1 MNKSRIFTI
10 APGAPFL
17 RTFAEAL
24 LDGLVVE
31 GFSRRLS
38 PLDLASAT
46 IYVPTRRSA
55 RALLA
60 ELVRALGRSSILAP
74 RILPLGALEDA
85 ETRLYFDDDA
95 IDRAHAPELSPA
107 MGETARRMRLAE
119 MILTWAQ
126 VLKHAIVSVGP
137 QGEYQLDEAEAF
149 HVAASAADAWHL
161 AGELAGL
168 IDELIIEDVAWNRL
182 DPLVLPEFDRYWGI
196 TLAFLTIA
204 ITEWPRILAGFGV
217 VDRARRQ
224 VELVEA
230 QSQRLKEER
239 GEGPV
244 IAIGSTGT
252 NRATAR
258 LLAAIAASPRGAVVL
273 PGLDLSLD
281 AGAWALISG
290 GGQADDEPSFTH
302 PQAALSRLLKAL
314 KVQREDVLS
323 LGAVAPGRA
332 ARARFVSE
340 ALRPAAATSAWI
352 GYRAGLADGE
362 LSRALADVA
371 LIEAS
376 DEREEALCLA
386 IALREALETPGET
399 AALVT
404 PDRELARRVGA
415 ELLRWGIEIEDTAG
429 EPLSACPHGV
439 LARLVA
445 GCAADGLTAQSLSG
459 LLAHPY
465 LRLGLERREI
475 DRLAPQLEIGVL
487 RSPSAAGP
495 LRDRVRG
502 DPGTLIARAKAEAAD
517 RFAHPAR
524 RRISPPEWEALEDL
538 LVRVGAGLKPLFDL
552 EGPQCLKTWIGAHR
566 AALAAI
572 ADQDRADQDRDS
584 ASLDALE
591 ALFDDLAESATP
603 GMVFDSESYDRFFAA
618 VAGATVV
625 RDKRTVHPR
634 LKIYGL
640 LEARLM
646 EADLILIGGL
656 DETVWPPLARTD
668 AFLNRPMRAALGLT
682 PPERKLGQT
691 AHDFEQAMGR
701 TRVILSRAA
710 KRGGSP
716 TVASRFIQRMAAV
729 ADRELDECRARGDAY
744 LRLARTIDR
753 PDKTAPALRRPE
765 PKPQIA
771 LRPTRLSVTAIEKL
785 RRDPYAIYAEHVLG
799 LFELRA
805 LGAAPEAAEL
815 GGAVHAALEQFGR
828 KYPGPHLPSQ
838 DEARRQLR
846 VLVRTAVAAAHLDDP
861 SFEALRW
868 PWIEKTIDFCLGF
881 EARRRPSI
889 ASLLVECAGEIDIPL
904 ADGTRFTLSAR
915 ADRIEIGQDGRV
927 TLVDYKT
934 GTPPGAQE
942 ILVGFAPQLTLEA
955 AMASRGAFSL
965 PADVGALDA
974 LYVKLGGPGGGK
986 EHLVAFKGG
995 PDFLEVAEAHFI
1007 GLVDLL
1013 EQFRD
1018 PGTPY
1023 PPRPFPKFA
1032 AAYNCY
1038 DHLARVR
1045 EWSLSGEPDG
1055 AGAQSGA

>member
-1 MNKSRIFTI
+1 LNKSRIFTI

-24 LDGLVVE
+24 LDGRVVE

-38 PLDLASAT
+38 PLELASAT
-46 IYVPTRRSA
+46 IYVPTRRSG
-55 RALLA
+55 RALLS
-60 ELVRALGRSSILAP
+60 ELARALGRPSMLAP

-85 ETRLYFDDDA
+85 EARSFFDDDA
-95 IDRAHAPELSPA
+95 FDGARGAGLSPA

-119 MILTWAQ
+119 MIMTWAR

-137 QGEYQLDEAEAF
+137 RGEYEVDDAESF
-149 HVAASAADAWHL
+149 HVATSAADAWHL

-168 IDELIIEDVAWNRL
+168 IDEMIIEDVAWDRL

-204 ITEWPRILAGFGV
+204 IEEWPKILASFCA

-224 VELVEA
+224 IELVEA
-230 QSQRLKEER
+230 QNQRLKEER

-258 LLAAIAASPRGAVVL
+258 LLAAIAASPDGAVVL

-281 AGAWALISG
+281 AKSWALIG
-290 GGQADDEPSFTH
+290 GGGGADDEPSFTH
-302 PQAALSRLLKAL
+302 PQAALSRLLKTL
-314 KVQREDVLS
+314 NVRREDVLS
-323 LGAVAPGRA
+323 LGAVAPDRA
-332 ARARFVSE
+332 ARARFMSE
-340 ALRPAAATSAWI
+340 ALRPAGATGAWI

-362 LSRALADVA
+362 LAGALVGVA
-371 LIEAS
+371 LIEAH

-386 IALREALETPGET
+386 IAMREALETPGAT

-404 PDRELARRVGA
+404 PDRELSRRVGA
-415 ELLRWGIEIEDTAG
+415 ELLRWGIEIDDTAG
-429 EPLSACPHGV
+429 VPLSASPHGV

-445 GCAADGLTAQSLSG
+445 GCAAEGVTAQSLSG
-459 LLAHPY
+459 LLAHPN
-465 LRLGLERREI
+465 LRLGLERGEVE
-475 DRLAPQLEIGVL
+475 RLAPQLEIGVL
-487 RSPSAAGP
+487 RSPSVAGP
-495 LRDRVRG
+495 LRDRICG
-502 DPGTLIARAKAEAAD
+502 DPGAMIAQAKAEAAD
-517 RFAHPAR
+517 RFAHPAK
-524 RRISPPEWEALEDL
+524 RRISHAEWEAMEDL
-538 LVRVGAGLKPLFDL
+538 LIRIGAGFKPLLGL
-552 EGPQCLKTWIGAHR
+552 EGAQCLKTWISAHR
-566 AALAAI
+566 AVLAAV
-572 ADQDRADQDRDS
+572 ADRNRDG
-584 ASLDALE
+584 ASLDALD
-591 ALFDDLAESATP
+591 ALFDDLAESAAP
-603 GMVFDSESYDRFFAA
+603 GMAFDGESYARFFAA
-618 VAGATVV
+618 VAGETVV
-625 RDKRTVHPR
+625 RDSRAAHPR

-646 EADLILIGGL
+646 EADLMLIGGL

-729 ADRELDECRARGDAY
+729 GDRELEDCRARGAAY
-744 LRLARTIDR
+744 LRLARAIDQ
-753 PDKTAPALRRPE
+753 PEATAPALRRPM
-765 PKPQIA
+765 PKPPAA
-771 LRPTRLSVTAIEKL
+771 LRPVRLSVTAIERL
-785 RRDPYAIYAEHVLG
+785 RRDPYAIYAAHILA
-799 LFELRA
+799 LSELQP
-805 LGAAPEAAEL
+805 LGAAPGAAEL
-815 GGAVHAALEQFGR
+815 GGAIHAALEQFGR
-828 KYPGPHLPSQ
+828 KYPGPDLPSTQ
-838 DEARRQLR
+838 EARRELQA
-846 VLVRTAVAAAHLDDP
+846 LVRDEIAAARLDDP

-868 PWIEKTIDFCLGF
+868 PWLEKTIDFCIGF
-881 EARRRPSI
+881 ETRRRPSI
-889 ASLLVECAGEIDIPL
+889 RSLRVECAGEIGIPL
-904 ADGTRFTLSAR
+904 ADGTLFTLSAR
-915 ADRIEIGQDGRV
+915 ADRIETGNDGTV

-934 GTPPGAQE
+934 GTPPGMQE

-955 AMASRGAFSL
+955 AMALRGAFAPGA
-965 PADVGALDA
+965 PAGTVEA

-986 EHLVAFKGG
+986 ERRVAFKNG
-995 PDFLEVAEAHFI
+995 PSFLDVAEEHFD
-1007 GLVDLL
+1007 GLVALL
-1013 EQFRD
+1013 NQFRD
-1018 PGTPY
+1018 PATPY

-1032 AAYNCY
+1032 AAYNPY

-1045 EWSLSGEPDG
+1045 EWSLSGG
-1055 AGAQSGA
+1055 AEIGE